1 VSTKIS
7 SPRIPTPPPPEVG
20 RTQVVVVTGMSGAGK
35 STALHALEDLGFYCC
50 DNLPTGFAPE
60 IVDLCERA
68 GIHRVAL
75 GFDVRL
81 GNFLV
86 AFTGGSPARDSGEP
100 RGGDRASLAPA
111 IDEVLD
117 ALDASGSR
125 DLHVLFIDASD
136 ESIVRRFSETRR
148 PHPLAPDGDVIEGIQ
163 LERERLAPLRARSTR
178 VVDTTRLTV
187 HELRRA
193 LVAQFSAVVPG
204 QPGRM
209 VTRLVSFG
217 FKFGAPVD
225 ADLVLD
231 VRFLANPF
239 FVPSMKNR
247 PGTDVDVAKFV
258 LDTDEARE
266 FIRRTDALIDYTI
279 PLYAREGKA
288 YLTIAIGC
296 TGGRHRSVAVA
307 EELGRLLATRSVP
320 NVHVLHR
327 DVMRGDMSGS
337 RGSDPGPIER
347 PSAAMD
353 TGRIQAVE
361 PRKSPIAGDP
371 PTLPPPHVRRS
382 P

>member
-1 VSTKIS
+1 VSAKTS
-7 SPRIPTPPPPEVG
+7 SPRIPAPPPPEVG

-86 AFTGGSPARDSGEP
+86 KV
-100 RGGDRASLAPA
+100 
-111 IDEVLD
+111 DEVLD
-117 ALDASGSR
+117 ALDAQGSR

-148 PHPLAPDGDVIEGIQ
+148 PHPLAPDGDVTEGIA
-163 LERERLAPLRARSTR
+163 LERVRLAPLRARSTR

-307 EELGRLLATRSVP
+307 VELGRLLGARSVP

-347 PSAAMD
+347 PSVAMD
-353 TGRIQAVE
+353 TGRMQPV
-361 PRKSPIAGDP
+361 DP
-371 PTLPPPHVRRS
+371 QTLPPPLVGQRRV

>member
-1 VSTKIS
+1 VSAKPS
-7 SPRIPTPPPPEVG
+7 SARVPTPPPPDVG

-86 AFTGGSPARDSGEP
+86 AV
-100 RGGDRASLAPA
+100 
-111 IDEVLD
+111 DEVLD

-136 ESIVRRFSETRR
+136 ESIIRRFSETRR
-148 PHPLAPDGDVIEGIQ
+148 PHPLAPDGDVIEGIE
-163 LERERLAPLRARSTR
+163 LERVRLAPLRARSTR

-266 FIRRTDALIDYTI
+266 FIRRTDSLIDYTI

-307 EELGRLLATRSVP
+307 VELGRLLAERAVP

-347 PSAAMD
+347 PSIAMD
-353 TGRIQAVE
+353 TGRLPAVDPRRAPIQ
-361 PRKSPIAGDP
+361 GDP
-371 PTLPPPHVRRS
+371 PTLPPPNVKQRRL

>member
-1 VSTKIS
+1 MSSST
-7 SPRIPTPPPPEVG
+7 SPRVATPPPLTVG

-50 DNLPTGFAPE
+50 DNLPTGFGPE

-68 GIHRVAL
+68 GIRRVAL

-86 AFTGGSPARDSGEP
+86 KV
-100 RGGDRASLAPA
+100 
-111 IDEVLD
+111 DEVLES
-117 ALDASGSR
+117 LDAAGSR

-148 PHPLAPDGDVIEGIQ
+148 PHPMAPDGDVIEGIHR
-163 LERERLAPLRARSTR
+163 ERERLAPLRARSTR
-178 VVDTTRLTV
+178 VLDTTRLTV

-204 QPGRM
+204 QIGRM

-258 LDTDEARE
+258 LDTEEAQE
-266 FIRRTDALIDYTI
+266 FIRRADSLIDYTI

-307 EELGRLLATRSVP
+307 EELGRRLVARATS

-337 RGSDPGPIER
+337 RGSDPGPIDR
-347 PSAAMD
+347 PSSAMQ
-353 TGRIQAVE
+353 TGRIQPVDE
-361 PRKSPIAGDP
+361 RQLPIQGDP
-371 PTLPPPHVRRS
+371 PTLPPPVAKPAVSPTPLDPARRRTS
-382 P
+382 

>member
-1 VSTKIS
+1 M
-7 SPRIPTPPPPEVG
+7 SPARLATPAPPPIG
-20 RTQVVVVTGMSGAGK
+20 RSQVVVVTGMSGAGK

-60 IVDLCERA
+60 IVDLCER
-68 GIHRVAL
+68 GGVRRVAL

-86 AFTGGSPARDSGEP
+86 A
-100 RGGDRASLAPA
+100 
-111 IDEVLD
+111 IDEVID
-117 ALDASGSR
+117 ALDASGTR
-125 DLHVLFIDASD
+125 DLHVVFIDASD

-148 PHPLAPDGDVIEGIQ
+148 PHPMAPEGDVIEGIQ
-163 LERERLAPLRARSTR
+163 RERERLAALRERSTR

-193 LVAQFSAVVPG
+193 LVAQFSAAQPG

-225 ADLVLD
+225 ADLMLD

-239 FVPSMKNR
+239 FVPHMKNR
-247 PGTDVDVAKFV
+247 PGTDLDVATFV
-258 LDTDEARE
+258 LGTEESEGFVQRVDGLLE
-266 FIRRTDALIDYTI
+266 FTI
-279 PLYAREGKA
+279 PFYAREGKA

-307 EELGRLLATRSVP
+307 EELAKRLGARGIQ
-320 NVHVLHR
+320 NVHVTHR
-327 DVMRGDMSGS
+327 DVMRGDMAGS
-337 RGSDPGPIER
+337 RGSDPGPMGR
-347 PSAAMD
+347 PSMAME
-353 TGRIQAVE
+353 TGRLQIPAEIQHH
-361 PRKSPIAGDP
+361 DP
-371 PTLPPPHVRRS
+371 PTLPPRRN

>member
-1 VSTKIS
+1 M
-7 SPRIPTPPPPEVG
+7 SPGRLATPAPPPIA
-20 RTQVVVVTGMSGAGK
+20 RSQVVVVTGMSGAGK

-68 GIHRVAL
+68 GIHRIAL

-86 AFTGGSPARDSGEP
+86 AV
-100 RGGDRASLAPA
+100 
-111 IDEVLD
+111 DEVLD
-117 ALDASGSR
+117 ALDASGTR
-125 DLHVLFIDASD
+125 DLHVLFVDASD

-148 PHPLAPDGDVIEGIQ
+148 PHPMATADGDVIDGIQ
-163 LERERLAPLRARSTR
+163 RERERLAPMRARATR

-193 LVAQFSAVVPG
+193 LVAQFSAQLPG
-204 QPGRM
+204 QSAGRM
-209 VTRLVSFG
+209 VARLVSFG

-225 ADLVLD
+225 ADLILD

-239 FVPSMKNR
+239 FVPAMKNR
-247 PGTDVDVAKFV
+247 PGTDHDVARFV
-258 LDTDEARE
+258 LDSDEAQE
-266 FIRRTDALIDYTI
+266 FVRRADALLDFTI

-307 EELGRLLATRSVP
+307 ELLGKRLTERGVP
-320 NVHVLHR
+320 NIHVMHR
-327 DVMRGDMSGS
+327 DVLRGDMSGS
-337 RGSDPGPIER
+337 RGSDPGPIDR
-347 PSAAMD
+347 PSTAMD
-353 TGRIQAVE
+353 TGRIQAVD
-361 PRKSPIAGDP
+361 PRLIKGPIPGDP
-371 PTLPPPHVRRS
+371 PTIPPRADKTAKRAP
-382 P
+382 